1 MGNGRCMMQRLWIR
15 NIGQKHLKSVSK
27 QLNAF
32 REKLNGKILNN
43 FPPALVLG
51 SEIGYAVNPCEGIE
65 EEPEEVYTI
74 LYSGAID
81 FKVSGSWLIKL

>member
-1 MGNGRCMMQRLWIR
+1 M
-15 NIGQKHLKSVSK
+15 K
-27 QLNAF
+27 F
-32 REKLNGKILNN
+32 KLGDLVTIVDTHGKILNN

>member
-1 MGNGRCMMQRLWIR
+1 M
-15 NIGQKHLKSVSK
+15 
-27 QLNAF
+27 
-32 REKLNGKILNN
+32 
-43 FPPALVLG
+43 LG